1 MENDIQTVKIKKSNS
16 LIRIGIKDEFD
27 NDTGEYLQFD
37 VDDMSSA
44 LQYQDCVEMHKKNL
58 ANFRNQIIIIEKKQD
73 HKGKKLLSAN
83 EEAELKA
90 LNDFYAKEM
99 EALDLFIGKGKTKT
113 ILDIMGRK
121 PYFSMFQDIVEMLE
135 PVMPIIEKGYKDFK
149 NIIQNKYKEKEGNV
163 LE

>member
-1 MENDIQTVKIKKSNS
+1 MENDIQTLKIKRSEN
-16 LIRIGIKDEFD
+16 LLRFGIKDEND

-37 VDDMSSA
+37 VEDMSAA
-44 LQYQDCVEMHKKNL
+44 LQYQDCVELHKKNL

-99 EALDLFIGKGKTKT
+99 EALDLFIGKGKTQA

-121 PYFSMFQDIVEMLE
+121 PYFSMFQDIIEMLE
-135 PVMPIIEKGYKDFK
+135 PVMPQIEKGYKDFK
-149 NIIQNKYKEKEGNV
+149 NKIKNKYQIKEGNV